1 MSSDCSVPLE
11 MAEGENA
18 GDVFNLLWPV
28 AGAPDIRNVAMSM
41 LTLKRAANDW
51 PATDGWP
58 LDVTC
63 DEPMH
68 EDSTGAH
75 LRDACPVKLV
85 DASTIDLSVLCSLS
99 HLRDSDDGLN
109 MSSSSSEDDGSP
121 LLSDDEDESDAP
133 STLRA
138 KRERTDDEDDSD
150 FMARVQKVRRSASK
164 SRRFRAVDILP
175 CKHPGCTKGA
185 RSRGLCKRHGGGK
198 RCSVDD
204 CARSDQGGG
213 FCIKH
218 GGGRRCAVE
227 DCKNS
232 SQSRGLCK
240 RHGGIRP
247 RRRNPS

>member
-1 MSSDCSVPLE
+1 MSDCLVPLE
-11 MAEGENA
+11 MAEMDENA
-18 GDVFNLLWPV
+18 GDVGNLLWPV

-51 PATDGWP
+51 PSTDGWP

-68 EDSTGAH
+68 EDSKGAH
-75 LRDACPVKLV
+75 LQDACAPKHV
-85 DASTIDLSVLCSLS
+85 DASAIDLSVLCSLS
-99 HLRDSDDGLN
+99 YLRDSDDGLN
-109 MSSSSSEDDGSP
+109 MSSSSSSSEDDDGSP
-121 LLSDDEDESDAP
+121 LPSDDDGESDVP
-133 STLRA
+133 LPFRA
-138 KRERTDDEDDSD
+138 KRARTDDEDSD
-150 FMARVQKVRRSASK
+150 FMERVKKRST
-164 SRRFRAVDILP
+164 ILP